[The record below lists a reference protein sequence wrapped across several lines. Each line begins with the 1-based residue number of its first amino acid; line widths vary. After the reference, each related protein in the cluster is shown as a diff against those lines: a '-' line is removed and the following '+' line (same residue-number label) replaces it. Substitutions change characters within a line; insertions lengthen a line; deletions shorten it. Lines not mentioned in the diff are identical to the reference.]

1 VAAQL
6 SEHRLAG
13 DYGEAMTEV
22 HDSPAGWVADH
33 IQRYVETDGA
43 DGQFWRGVPTLLLTT
58 TGRKS
63 GKLRRTAL
71 IYGEHDGSYLVVASQ
86 GGADQH
92 PAWYLNLTD
101 HPEVQLQ
108 VGADKLTATARTASD
123 AERSQLWPKMV
134 EIWPDYDNYQAKTDR
149 QIPIVIL
156 DPSQ

>member
-1 VAAQL
+1 MAAQL
-6 SEHRLAG
+6 EHRLAG

-43 DGQFWRGVPTLLLTT
+43 EGQFWRGVPTLLLTT

-71 IYGEHDGSYLVVASQ
+71 IYGEHGGSYLVVASQ

-92 PAWYLNLTD
+92 PAWYLNLTE
-101 HPEVQLQ
+101 HPEVQCRS
-108 VGADKLTATARTASD
+108 ARTSSPRPRGPPAMPSE
-123 AERSQLWPKMV
+123 AELWPKMA
-134 EIWPDYDNYQAKTDR
+134 EIWPDYDKYQTKTDR